1 MNFRYVNPC
10 RWIITV
16 LFLCSGCFVLNA
28 AETSVN
34 RTNWVDRTI
43 TNVIEVRI
51 PRNIFVNQYQ
61 TNTVEQFHT
70 NHYVRTRTNIYERY
84 LTNLVQHAVT
94 NTIAVNSFHTNVINT
109 YHTNAKILHYT
120 NEVAVQVLHTN
131 FTDNFTTNLLIMQL
145 TNQIAITAYRTNVK
159 TLVLTNWET
168 VLVTKTNWITQ
179 PVTNFVQVDL
189 PARRPGAVETRPAVK
204 TASPV
209 RVEPKTATATA
220 PSSPILTEAL
230 VLAADLTTAES
241 TNGLMEVVVRV
252 HWAADGASSPKV
264 QQWRIERSD
273 GAILSF
279 GQDQELKKFVP
290 IGTYKVEAK
299 VVRDDNEVLIARGTL
314 TVTAT
319 QVLVQQRAAVK
330 RVASANP

>member
-1 MNFRYVNPC
+1 MNFRSVSPR
-10 RWIITV
+10 RWITTV
-16 LFLCSGCFVLNA
+16 LFLCSVCIGVGA

-43 TNVIEVRI
+43 TNVIEVRM
-51 PRNIFVNQYQ
+51 PRNIFVNHYQ

-70 NHYVRTRTNIYERY
+70 NHYVRTRTNTYERY
-84 LTNLVQHAVT
+84 LTNLVQRSVT
-94 NTIAVNSFHTNVINT
+94 NTIAVNSFHTNIINA
-109 YHTNAKILHYT
+109 YHTNTKTLHLT
-120 NEVAVQVLHTN
+120 NEVAVQVLRTN
-131 FTDNFTTNLLIMQL
+131 FTDNFTTNLLVMQL

-159 TLVLTNWET
+159 TLLLTNWET

-189 PARRPGAVETRPAVK
+189 PARKAAAVEPRPAVK
-204 TASPV
+204 TAAPV
-209 RVEPKTATATA
+209 RVEPKSAAAPA
-220 PSSPILTEAL
+220 PSSPVLTEAL

-241 TNGLMEVVVRV
+241 TNGLVEVVVRV

-290 IGTYKVEAK
+290 VGTYKVEAK